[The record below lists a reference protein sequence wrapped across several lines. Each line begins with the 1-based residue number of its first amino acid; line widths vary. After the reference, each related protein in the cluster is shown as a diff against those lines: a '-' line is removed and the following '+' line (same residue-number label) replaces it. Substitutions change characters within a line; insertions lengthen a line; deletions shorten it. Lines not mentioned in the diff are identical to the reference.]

1 MTGPDLF
8 GEVSAGL
15 KTQSGIHKDLE
26 TARNFALTSATRF
39 NKMFYGVWKVG
50 EFWGREQ
57 TNRFSLKI
65 CLDVECT
72 AVQFPPKPQF
82 IFLLPIKLSRSP
94 TAPIIR
100 GLVIAANLA
109 PVKTSRKRP
118 GINPDSKT
126 PRPKY
131 SPLSTAALVR
141 SQLPKGQHRSAN
153 SILATES
160 KPKTNESQLPGV
172 SQMRLSLN
180 LQRVSFYVREQIRA
194 VPCTVDLGNLQL
206 NVEPVAVTLARSLT
220 GKEDETGRDALPE
233 LAVRLVNMPDGQ
245 HDR

>member
-15 KTQSGIHKDLE
+15 KTQSGIRKDLE
-26 TARNFALTSATRF
+26 TARNFGQKLHVCEHE
-39 NKMFYGVWKVG
+39 YGLQY
-50 EFWGREQ
+50 ESIDEYC
-57 TNRFSLKI
+57 N
-65 CLDVECT
+65 
-72 AVQFPPKPQF
+72 
-82 IFLLPIKLSRSP
+82 KLSRSP

-141 SQLPKGQHRSAN
+141 SQLPKGQHRLAN

-160 KPKTNESQLPGV
+160 KPKTW
-172 SQMRLSLN
+172 
-180 LQRVSFYVREQIRA
+180 I
-194 VPCTVDLGNLQL
+194 DLGNLQL